1 MIDMN
6 ILASHILTLHILVL
20 LFFILLI
27 LYSLTMNDTIEGLE
41 GGCSIDPQTTS
52 NDINEI
58 NQKLVVLKD
67 IKSRVDTVETK
78 SKQNIE
84 GLKKISDE
92 LAKAGSDSLGGFKE
106 DTNISGLE

>member
-6 ILASHILTLHILVL
+6 ILASNILTLHILVL

-41 GGCSIDPQTTS
+41 GGYSIDPQTTS

>member
-1 MIDMN
+1 MIAIN
-6 ILASHILTLHILVL
+6 ILASHILTLHIFVL

-27 LYSLTMNDTIEGLE
+27 IYSLTMNDTIEGLE
-41 GGCSIDPQTTS
+41 SGCSSNPETTS

-106 DTNISGLE
+106 DTKVTGLE

>member
-1 MIDMN
+1 
-6 ILASHILTLHILVL
+6 
-20 LFFILLI
+20 
-27 LYSLTMNDTIEGLE
+27 MNDTIEGLE
-41 GGCSIDPQTTS
+41 GGCSIDPQTS
-52 NDINEI
+52 DINEI

-106 DTNISGLE
+106 DKKITGLE